1 MITKDDMEIGL
12 TWDFHRVLSAYY
24 FTQADKLVREISNA
38 IDSEIIT
45 VEDGLT
51 SCSDKKMN
59 ALIHLME
66 SVMNYVPIGEEDY
79 DQENTMHE
87 ILDNI
92 RSYDLRKFLEGA
104 T

>member
-1 MITKDDMEIGL
+1 
-12 TWDFHRVLSAYY
+12 
-24 FTQADKLVREISNA
+24 
-38 IDSEIIT
+38 
-45 VEDGLT
+45 
-51 SCSDKKMN
+51 
-59 ALIHLME
+59 
-66 SVMNYVPIGEEDY
+66 MNYVPIGEEDY